1 MLKKFLP
8 NWLTGVLVSIV
19 LFANVIIWGTLV
31 LLFGVLKLILP
42 FKVVSDILHAAYRG
56 WCKGNRLA
64 LWLGCPTIDVD
75 IKGKVSTD
83 GWYLL
88 ISNHMSWLDIVVLSA
103 IDVLPAPKFF
113 LKDELKYVPFIGTG
127 AWAMGMPFMKRVSK
141 AQLAKNPKLKGLDV
155 ERTKRSCRD
164 FRNHPTTII
173 NFVEG
178 TRFTCQ
184 KHKKQNSPF
193 TYLLKPKAGG
203 IAFAL
208 EVLGE
213 QFDALLNTSIIYQ
226 GEGDHICR
234 NLMRGRLNVIKVEM
248 HVQAISAEM
257 IGDYQHDRAFR
268 TAFQQHINELWLQK
282 DAQLLTYHQAQQAE
296 YLANINKEV
305 EAP

>member
-8 NWLTGVLVSIV
+8 NWLTGLLVSIV
-19 LFANVIIWGTLV
+19 LFANVILWGTLV

-42 FKVVSDILHAAYRG
+42 FNIISHILHGAYRG
-56 WCKGNRLA
+56 WCKGNRFA
-64 LWLGCPTIDVD
+64 LWLGCPNIEIN
-75 IKGKVSTD
+75 IKGNVNRDS
-83 GWYLL
+83 WYLL

-141 AQLAKNPKLKGLDV
+141 SQLAKNPKLKGLDV

-178 TRFTCQ
+178 TRFTPQ
-184 KHKKQNSPF
+184 KHTKQSSPF
-193 TYLLKPKAGG
+193 SYLLKPKAGG

-226 GEGDHICR
+226 GEGSHICR
-234 NLMRGRLNVIKVEM
+234 NLMRGRLALIKVDI

-257 IGDYQHDRAFR
+257 IGDYQHDREFR
-268 TAFQQHINELWLQK
+268 TAFQQRINEIWLQK
-282 DAQLLTYHQAQQAE
+282 DAQLFNYYQAKQGS
-296 YLANINKEV
+296 LVANISKEV

>member
-1 MLKKFLP
+1 M
-8 NWLTGVLVSIV
+8 VLIGDGAKGIV
-19 LFANVIIWGTLV
+19 LL
-31 LLFGVLKLILP
+31 
-42 FKVVSDILHAAYRG
+42 
-56 WCKGNRLA
+56 
-64 LWLGCPTIDVD
+64 LWLGCPNIEIN
-75 IKGKVSTD
+75 IKGNVNRDS
-83 GWYLL
+83 WYLL

-127 AWAMGMPFMKRVSK
+127 AWAMGMPFMKRVK

-178 TRFTCQ
+178 TRFTPQ
-184 KHKKQNSPF
+184 KHTKAEQSV
-193 TYLLKPKAGG
+193 YLFFKPKAGG

-226 GEGDHICR
+226 GEGR
-234 NLMRGRLNVIKVEM
+234 SYLSQLN
-248 HVQAISAEM
+248 AWP
-257 IGDYQHDRAFR
+257 
-268 TAFQQHINELWLQK
+268 IN
-282 DAQLLTYHQAQQAE
+282 AH
-296 YLANINKEV
+296 
-305 EAP
+305 